1 VKTTLE
7 PLEGNKVKLSVE
19 VEEAEFEDA
28 LDDAF
33 KRLAREVRIP
43 GFRQGKA
50 PRPVL
55 EARLGP
61 LVARDE
67 AFRTALPD
75 YYERAV
81 REHEVDVIAPPDI
94 DITGGQESG
103 AVSFDAVVEVRP
115 VITVEGY
122 ESLKVTIESPRPTD
136 EEIEAQIDQLRTR
149 FATYEPADRPAADG
163 DHVTIDIT
171 GSQAGEA
178 LDGLTAEDY
187 DYEVGAGAVVPELD
201 EELRGA
207 KAGDILEFDAA
218 HPDEEEAPLHFRILV
233 KEVQARVLPEV
244 DDDFAQMASEHETVE
259 AFRAEL
265 ERSMGIIKTTR
276 AQMAL
281 REATAN
287 ALAEL
292 VEVELPE
299 ALVTAEVQDQ
309 LQNMALRASS
319 QGLTLDQMLMLS
331 GKTPDTFA
339 DELRAAAEI
348 SAKVDLALRA
358 LAEAEG
364 IEATDEKIDEEFA
377 EAAGRMGRDGAEM
390 RAEFER
396 GGQITAVRSDLRKR
410 AALEWLL
417 DRVEIV
423 DDDGNPIDRA
433 ELELP
438 EEPDTEDDELDASDT
453 TDAVETPASDET
465 EDDGDSE

>member
-1 VKTTLE
+1 MKTTLE

-19 VEEAEFEDA
+19 VDEAEFEDA

-94 DITGGQESG
+94 DITGGQEDG
-103 AVSFDAVVEVRP
+103 PVSFDAVVEIRP

-122 ESLKVTIESPRPTD
+122 ENLKVTVESPHPTT
-136 EEIEAQIDQLRTR
+136 EEIEAQIEQLRTR
-149 FATYEPADRPAADG
+149 FATYEPVDRPATDG

-171 GSQAGEA
+171 GSQDGEE

-201 EELRGA
+201 EELTGA

-218 HPDEEEAPLHFRILV
+218 HPDEEQGPLHFRILV
-233 KEVQARVLPEV
+233 KEVQGRVLPDV
-244 DDDFAQMASEHETVE
+244 DDDFAQMASEHQTIEE
-259 AFRAEL
+259 FRSEL
-265 ERSMGIIKTTR
+265 QRSMGIIKTTR

-292 VEVELPE
+292 VDVELPE

-339 DELRAAAEI
+339 DELKEAAVI

-358 LAEAEG
+358 LADAES
-364 IEATDEKIDEEFA
+364 IDASDEKIDEEFA
-377 EAAGRMGRDGAEM
+377 EAASRMGRDGAEM

-410 AALEWLL
+410 GALEWLL

-423 DDDGNPIDRA
+423 DDDGNPLERS
-433 ELELP
+433 EFELP
-438 EEPDTEDDELDASDT
+438 DEPDTEDDELDASAAAGDS
-453 TDAVETPASDET
+453 ETPDDET